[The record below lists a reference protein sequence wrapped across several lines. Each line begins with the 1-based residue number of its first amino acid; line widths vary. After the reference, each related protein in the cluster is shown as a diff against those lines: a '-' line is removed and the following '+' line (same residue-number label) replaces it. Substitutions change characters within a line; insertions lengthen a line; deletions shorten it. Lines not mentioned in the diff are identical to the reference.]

1 MSVSVNSR
9 RTRLR
14 SALAVVLTVLVV
26 LPTAALFLRVL
37 DEINTQRD
45 ETQLKQHGVEYLVTL
60 APLVSALAESQSQ
73 ALQGVTAEPQSLTA
87 AVARVQAVDERL
99 GEELDTSSRWAG
111 LKEKIGRLPG
121 IAGTAQTVY
130 DSHVEVGELALA
142 LYSAVREN
150 AKLNMDQ
157 QSDIWFLQETIT
169 VDMPEA
175 VTNVSRMSDSANM
188 LAAAGQRQR
197 AVLQVQLGVAVAAVE
212 ESVEKLTDHLQAAAE
227 DTESST
233 LAGNLVSN
241 LDSFRRGVESANR
254 GTNYGGQP
262 NVSTLVTA
270 QSTLSTALNALT
282 TVTLKELSTLLEERD
297 DDLQIRQIEAWAL
310 LGVSIALL
318 LVAAFWTRSRAARVR
333 DSLDSSRNV
342 SVRADSDGPGSSAVS
357 PYDQAPVY
365 GGSATGRER
374 SGALR

>member
-1 MSVSVNSR
+1 M
-9 RTRLR
+9 
-14 SALAVVLTVLVV
+14 

-37 DEINTQRD
+37 DEVNTQRD
-45 ETQLKQHGVEYLVTL
+45 ETQLKQHGVEYLATL

-73 ALQGVTAEPQSLTA
+73 ALQGVSTEPQSLTA
-87 AVARVQAVDERL
+87 AVARVQEADARL
-99 GEELDTSSRWAG
+99 GEELDTASRWAG

-121 IAGTAQTVY
+121 IAGSAQTIY
-130 DSHVEVGELALA
+130 DAHVEVGELALE
-142 LYSAVREN
+142 LYSEVREN
-150 AKLNMDQ
+150 SKLNMDQ
-157 QSDIWFLQETIT
+157 QSDIWFIQETIT

-188 LAAAGQRQR
+188 LAAASNQRQR
-197 AVLQVQLGVAVAAVE
+197 AALQVQLGVAVEAVE
-212 ESVEKLTDHLQAAAE
+212 ESVEELTDHLQAAAE

-241 LDSFRRGVESANR
+241 LDSFRRGVEAANR
-254 GTNYGGQP
+254 GTNYGGDP

-270 QSTLSTALNALT
+270 QSTLATALNALT

-318 LVAAFWTRSRAARVR
+318 VVATFWTRSRAAQVR
-333 DSLDSSRNV
+333 DSLDSSRDF

-357 PYDQAPVY
+357 PYDQAPGY